1 MTESAVK
8 KPVEKIEEA
17 AQQVA
22 KAETTSRPTRRYRTY
37 LFQFMLIATTSAFAV
52 LTFLVKTIPSF
63 PIDLAITRG
72 LQSINSPLF
81 DALMTA
87 ISWPGFAP
95 QSYLL
100 SLLVVVIIYFLGLRW
115 EAVSAFVAALL
126 PPLINV
132 LVKDYIRRPRPT
144 VDLVHVFRILNS
156 YSFPSGHVMFY
167 VGFFGFLWFLAF
179 TLLKQSWRRTFLL
192 IMYGSLILLVG
203 VSRIYLGQHWASD
216 VLGAYLLGSLTLVV
230 IIQFYRWGR
239 QRFFVHQPVAPH
251 DATPAN

>member
-1 MTESAVK
+1 
-8 KPVEKIEEA
+8 
-17 AQQVA
+17 
-22 KAETTSRPTRRYRTY
+22 
-37 LFQFMLIATTSAFAV
+37 
-52 LTFLVKTIPSF
+52 
-63 PIDLAITRG
+63 
-72 LQSINSPLF
+72 
-81 DALMTA
+81 
-87 ISWPGFAP
+87 
-95 QSYLL
+95 
-100 SLLVVVIIYFLGLRW
+100 
-115 EAVSAFVAALL
+115 
-126 PPLINV
+126 
-132 LVKDYIRRPRPT
+132 
-144 VDLVHVFRILNS
+144 
-156 YSFPSGHVMFY
+156 MFY